1 MSEDDLSKDKLIKQ
15 PKSKAT
21 RGGKGTST
29 RGRGKG
35 RGSKSWMFGIL
46 TYVYISSLEF
56 FALYT

>member
-35 RGSKSWMFGIL
+35 RGSKSWMLGI
-46 TYVYISSLEF
+46 
-56 FALYT
+56 